1 MEWCQGTLQI
11 CLGQKIWKKICM
23 QGLSIVIFAS
33 VSIGAHHPVQHREA
47 IFDWFLHQTRSLIV
61 FSQATTQ
68 RSFPG
73 TKFRRNN
80 CVNKALRIFPTGV
93 LHAHPGPNIIVAQN
107 WHLVNAYLRFHYVLT
122 TRLFLETCRNSGSK
136 RCRRKKR
143 RARRLCQFHMCAI
156 ICLRQL
162 HKRSCFS
169 TCAYAMCRNVLC
181 WAIHGPYAHSGT
193 FWHILA
199 YAGTILI
206 QIVNLNRR

>member
-1 MEWCQGTLQI
+1 MR
-11 CLGQKIWKKICM
+11 
-23 QGLSIVIFAS
+23 IVIERSCTCCKIGIYLWKIGKTYYYLLPVFLLYSLS
-33 VSIGAHHPVQHREA
+33 VVLVAKFVAKNDFQPIFHPVTQ
-47 IFDWFLHQTRSLIV
+47 
-61 FSQATTQ
+61 FSI
-68 RSFPG
+68 P
-73 TKFRRNN
+73 
-80 CVNKALRIFPTGV
+80 LLEFPTGV

-181 WAIHGPYAHSGT
+181 
-193 FWHILA
+193 
-199 YAGTILI
+199 
-206 QIVNLNRR
+206 